1 MAAGDDQLTIIGRGW
16 QFPPAFDRGV
26 LGVAMTATA
35 QDEIDQSL
43 SVLFATRP
51 GERIMLP
58 GYGCDLRRFLFRAID
73 SSTATEIKDAIGTA
87 ILRWEPRITVN
98 SITVDGRD
106 YLDGRLLLNVEYTIN
121 TTNNRT
127 NRVFPLYLQEAT
139 NLPLA
144 R

>member
-1 MAAGDDQLTIIGRGW
+1 MAAGDDLLTIIGRGW
-16 QFPPAFDRGV
+16 HFPPAFDRGV
-26 LGVAMTATA
+26 LGAAMTATA

-73 SSTATEIKDAIGTA
+73 SSTAAEIKDAIGTA

-106 YLDGRLLLNVEYTIN
+106 YLDGRLLLSVEYTIN
-121 TTNNRT
+121 TTNSRT

>member
-1 MAAGDDQLTIIGRGW
+1 MAAGGDQLTIIGRGW
-16 QFPPAFDRGV
+16 RFPPAFDRGV
-26 LGVAMTATA
+26 LGVAMTATVH
-35 QDEIDQSL
+35 DEIDQSL

-58 GYGCDLRRFLFRAID
+58 GYGCDLRQFLFRAID
-73 SSTATEIKDAIGTA
+73 SSTAAEIKDAIGTA

-106 YLDGRLLLNVEYTIN
+106 YLDGRLLLSVEYTIN
-121 TTNNRT
+121 TTNSRT

>member
-1 MAAGDDQLTIIGRGW
+1 MAADDDHLEIIGRGW
-16 QFPPAFDRGV
+16 RFPPAFDRGV

-35 QDEIDQSL
+35 HDEIDQSL
-43 SVLFATRP
+43 SVLYATRP

-58 GYGCDLRRFLFRAID
+58 GYGCDLRQFLFRTID
-73 SSTATEIKDAIGTA
+73 SSTAAEIKDTIGTA

-106 YLDGRLLLNVEYTIN
+106 YLDGRLLLSVEYTIN
-121 TTNNRT
+121 ATNSRT

>member
-1 MAAGDDQLTIIGRGW
+1 MAASDDQLTIVGCGW
-16 QFPPAFDRGV
+16 RFPPAFDRGI
-26 LGVAMTATA
+26 LGAAMTATA

-51 GERIMLP
+51 GERIMRP
-58 GYGCDLRRFLFRAID
+58 DYGCDLRRFLFRTID
-73 SSTATEIKDAIGTA
+73 SSTAAEIKDAIATA
-87 ILRWEPRITVN
+87 VLDWEPRITVN
-98 SITVDGRD
+98 SIAVDGRD
-106 YLDGRLLLNVEYTIN
+106 YLDGRLLVSVDYTIN
-121 TTNNRT
+121 ATNSRT

>member
-1 MAAGDDQLTIIGRGW
+1 MTAGDDQLKIIGRGW
-16 QFPPAFDRGV
+16 RFPPAFDRGV
-26 LGVAMTATA
+26 LGAAMTSTA
-35 QDEIDQSL
+35 EEEIEQSL

-73 SSTATEIKDAIGTA
+73 SSTAAEIKDAIATA

-98 SITVDGRD
+98 SVAVDGRD
-106 YLDGRLLLNVEYTIN
+106 YLDGRLLLSVDYTIS
-121 TTNNRT
+121 TTNSRT

>member
-1 MAAGDDQLTIIGRGW
+1 MAGDASLKIVGRGW
-16 QFPPAFDRGV
+16 RFPPAFDRSA
-26 LGVAMTATA
+26 LGAAMTQTA
-35 QDEIDQSL
+35 ADELEQSL
-43 SVLFATRP
+43 TVLFTTRP

-73 SSTATEIKDAIGTA
+73 STTAAEIKDVIAMA

-98 SITVDGRD
+98 SISVDGRD
-106 YLDGRLLLNVEYTIN
+106 YLDGRLQISVDYTAN
-121 TTNNRT
+121 ATNSRT

-139 NLPLA
+139 NLPLT